1 MLRRLAN
8 DIGPAAVGLNET
20 TVPLAGANATAAP
33 RLVCGCTTRKV
44 SAAAVLVTDRARTA
58 PTRAAMRLM
67 ATAGRRPEA
76 WEAPPSPR
84 ALPELRPRAPRARCP
99 RDRALDRAGPRRPAV
114 P

>member
-1 MLRRLAN
+1 MNCIQPTAPAELGPRFCPKFVSTLLMAARISHGMPYVLPAACQMLRRLAN

-44 SAAAVLVTDRARTA
+44 SAAAVLVTDRASTA

-67 ATAGRRPEA
+67 ATAGR
-76 WEAPPSPR
+76 
-84 ALPELRPRAPRARCP
+84 
-99 RDRALDRAGPRRPAV
+99 
-114 P
+114 